1 MQYTFATAY
10 DLSSSVTVSGPYTLT
25 SVTTPRSIAFSDNGK
40 KLFVGDD
47 ATTEIIHQFNLTT
60 AWDASTIV
68 WEGSI
73 TPDAT
78 AGNDTTDDPFGL
90 SLIHI

>member
-10 DLSSSVTVSGPYTLT
+10 DSLCYTLT
-25 SVTTPRSIAFSDNGK
+25 NVAPLHVTGK

-47 ATTEIIHQFNLTT
+47 AATEIIHQFNLTA

-73 TPDAT
+73 TPDQT
-78 AGNDTTDDPFGL
+78 AADR
-90 SLIHI
+90 